1 MKAYV
6 GETGLASTDS
16 AVGVG
21 AASTVYTS
29 LLLLFHYCQFF
40 STDGSATTFYYC
52 YSLFLVLLLFLLL
65 SRLLFLQLM
74 DQLWGSSRSIK
85 IEVSTQNY
93 LGWHDDGCGDDDGGG
108 VHNDDD
114 YEFEV

>member
-93 LGWHDDGCGDDDGGG
+93 LGTPQCRG
-108 VHNDDD
+108 
-114 YEFEV
+114 EA

>member
-21 AASTVYTS
+21 GASTVYTS

-40 STDGSATTFYYC
+40 FTDGSATTCYYC

-65 SRLLFLQLM
+65 SHLLFLQLM

>member
-29 LLLLFHYCQFF
+29 LLDLDFFFQTALRGLL
-40 STDGSATTFYYC
+40 
-52 YSLFLVLLLFLLL
+52 
-65 SRLLFLQLM
+65 
-74 DQLWGSSRSIK
+74 
-85 IEVSTQNY
+85 
-93 LGWHDDGCGDDDGGG
+93 
-108 VHNDDD
+108 
-114 YEFEV
+114 